1 MRTDRDMK
9 WKRCTPGQD
18 LDTGLDCLVD
28 PFADGF
34 KLEIDLVVGETK
46 DFQTIPGKNAAA
58 CLVVLKS
65 LFRAMLMPV
74 QFDDQLRTGAVKICD
89 KRFNNALLVDLYRI
103 AAQKLIPELF
113 SCGVISRRSSRARDS
128 ISPFLGTMFGF
139 MKSTHF
145 RFKKKLPL
153 SGELASSV
161 CEMTERV
168 HISSSKT
175 AWERADGRRG

>member
-9 WKRCTPGQD
+9 WNRCTPGQD
-18 LDTGLDCLVD
+18 LDTGLDRLVD

-74 QFDDQLRTGAVKICD
+74 QFDDQLRTGTVKICD

-113 SCGVISRRSSRARDS
+113 
-128 ISPFLGTMFGF
+128 FLRC
-139 MKSTHF
+139 HF
-145 RFKKKLPL
+145 TAQFACTRQHIAVFRNDVRFHEKYPL
-153 SGELASSV
+153 SV
-161 CEMTERV
+161 
-168 HISSSKT
+168 
-175 AWERADGRRG
+175 